1 MRTRVTLGLPLSKR
15 PLRQATA
22 AFLSTRGT
30 LNGVGFCIDSLYDT
44 ESGPMFISLL
54 GEKCEWVG
62 RSCSGGGLGP
72 VSAHRFVNGAQKR
85 RSLGRAGEA
94 VQVFEWG

>member
-1 MRTRVTLGLPLSKR
+1 
-15 PLRQATA
+15 
-22 AFLSTRGT
+22 
-30 LNGVGFCIDSLYDT
+30 
-44 ESGPMFISLL
+44 MFISLL